1 MLDGRRTNRSC
12 LLPFS
17 TRRVTCLSHSSV
29 SPFNL
34 RLSSFRPILTI
45 VIVALLAVAAL
56 SAAVVYGNILSHRT
70 VGSGPSCSSV
80 ASTKSATGFAASDRN
95 ATSANF
101 LIVESDSSPFEGM
114 NGSYFHT
121 FPSSAGYA
129 GYNASLQYWP
139 IIQVW
144 QGQTVTIT
152 VMNCASSE
160 PHGFAI
166 GSYFNSGVTLSTGQS
181 YVLTFVASHAGRF
194 SMYCNILCAI
204 HPYMQNGLLIVS

>member
-1 MLDGRRTNRSC
+1 MRLGGSRS
-12 LLPFS
+12 
-17 TRRVTCLSHSSV
+17 
-29 SPFNL
+29 
-34 RLSSFRPILTI
+34 ILAI
-45 VIVALLAVAAL
+45 VIAAVLLAAAL
-56 SAAVVYGNILSHRT
+56 SAVVIYGNLFGHRT
-70 VGSGPSCSSV
+70 VGSGLNCSSV
-80 ASTKSATGFAASDRN
+80 SGLKTVGGFASSDKNAS
-95 ATSANF
+95 SANF

-114 NGSYFHT
+114 NGSYYHT

-166 GSYFNSGVTLSTGQS
+166 GDYFNSGVTLPAGQS
-181 YVLTFVASHAGRF
+181 YVLTFVADHAGRF
-194 SMYCNILCAI
+194 SMYCDTLCAI
-204 HPYMQNGLLIVS
+204 HPSMQNGLLMVS